1 MKNKLIKYRG
11 VVVIATSLIFNLVT
25 SLLVW
30 HPEGKLFNLM
40 PMTITEWICDIIC
53 ITWFFIGFL
62 MALYD
67 ANKDSKKQMEEAS
80 ENLEFEQAAKYRDKI
95 ITRVTFKV

>member
-25 SLLVW
+25 SLLVE
-30 HPEGKLFNLM
+30 HPDGKLFNLY
-40 PMTITEWICDIIC
+40 PMTITEWICDIIGV
-53 ITWFFIGFL
+53 TWFFTGFL

-67 ANKDSKKQMEEAS
+67 ANKDSRIQMEQAFKKGADMLREVGV
-80 ENLEFEQAAKYRDKI
+80 EFTVEDK
-95 ITRVTFKV
+95 

>member
-67 ANKDSKKQMEEAS
+67 ANKDSKKQMEEAFRKGADTLR
-80 ENLEFEQAAKYRDKI
+80 EVGVE
-95 ITRVTFKV
+95 FKVKEK

>member
-25 SLLVW
+25 SLLVE
-30 HPEGKLFNLM
+30 HPDGKLFNLY
-40 PMTITEWICDIIC
+40 PMTVTEWICDNIGIV
-53 ITWFFIGFL
+53 WFFTGFL

-67 ANKDSKKQMEEAS
+67 VNKDSKIQMEEAFKKCADILR
-80 ENLEFEQAAKYRDKI
+80 EVGVE
-95 ITRVTFKV
+95 FKVEEK

>member
-1 MKNKLIKYRG
+1 MKNKLTKYRG

-30 HPEGKLFNLM
+30 HPEGKMFNVH
-40 PMTITEWICDIIC
+40 PMTVTEWICDIIG
-53 ITWFFIGFL
+53 ITWFFTGFL

-67 ANKDSKKQMEEAS
+67 ANKDSKNQMEEAFKKGADMLR
-80 ENLEFEQAAKYRDKI
+80 EVGIE
-95 ITRVTFKV
+95 FKVEEK

>member
-25 SLLVW
+25 SLLVE
-30 HPEGKLFNLM
+30 HPDGKLFNLY
-40 PMTITEWICDIIC
+40 PMTITEWICDIIGV
-53 ITWFFIGFL
+53 TWFFTGFL

-67 ANKDSKKQMEEAS
+67 VNKDSKNQMEEAFK
-80 ENLEFEQAAKYRDKI
+80 NGADMLRKVGVEFGVEDK
-95 ITRVTFKV
+95 